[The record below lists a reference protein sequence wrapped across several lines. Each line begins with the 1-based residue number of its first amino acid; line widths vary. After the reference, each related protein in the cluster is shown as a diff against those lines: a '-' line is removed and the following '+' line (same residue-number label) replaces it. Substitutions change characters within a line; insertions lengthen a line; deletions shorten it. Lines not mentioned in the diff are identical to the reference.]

1 MINDGPAPP
10 HARILSYGQRPVTR
24 SPSVTRGYPS
34 VSGYPRAVLESPLPR
49 PGGVS
54 SASVTA
60 LVDKLVTERL
70 NSFEKRVMSQVLA
83 PESPQKSPCPSCQDL
98 QEQLTK
104 ERQSRE
110 RTWSTLVLMARAL
123 ISVLKENDIEVD
135 EGEYLE
141 DVGSVI
147 RSKKPSTLVT
157 DPVRSLHEVARTT
170 PSVLTTDNA
179 RSLAA
184 SAQFIIKSQ
193 GQEVRGLRKA
203 TTDSR
208 IESQCEKMPSPSV
221 LNESDTFSE
230 SSNVSEKKTQFVR
243 IQGHGPYRKC
253 LLCV

>member
-1 MINDGPAPP
+1 MIYDGPAPP
-10 HARILSYGQRPVTR
+10 HARVLSYGQRPVTR

-34 VSGYPRAVLESPLPR
+34 VSAYPRAVLESPLPR
-49 PGGVS
+49 PGGMT

-70 NSFEKRVMSQVLA
+70 NTFERRVMSQMLP

-123 ISVLKENDIEVD
+123 ISVLKENDIEAD
-135 EGEYLE
+135 EAEYLE

-147 RSKKPSTLVT
+147 RSKKPSSLVT
-157 DPVRSLHEVARTT
+157 DPVRSLHDVARTT
-170 PSVLTTDNA
+170 PSALTTDNA

-184 SAQFIIKSQ
+184 SAQFIIKSH

-203 TTDSR
+203 TMDSR
-208 IESQCEKMPSPSV
+208 NECEKMPSPSV
-221 LNESDTFSE
+221 QNESDTFSE
-230 SSNVSEKKTQFVR
+230 SSIVSEKKTQFVR
-243 IQGHGPYRKC
+243 VRGHGLCRKC